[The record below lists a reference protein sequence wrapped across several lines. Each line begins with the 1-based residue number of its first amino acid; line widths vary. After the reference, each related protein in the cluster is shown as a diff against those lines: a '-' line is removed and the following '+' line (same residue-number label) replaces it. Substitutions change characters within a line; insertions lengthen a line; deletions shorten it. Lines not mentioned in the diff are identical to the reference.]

1 MRPPES
7 IDDRGLVA
15 RAKAGHMDAF
25 EELIRRHQ
33 RAIYGLCHRLTGAHQ
48 TADDLSQEAFIKA
61 YFGLPRFMDGMEFYP
76 WIRRIALNGCLN
88 HLKKRN
94 RERAWNEEGHSSRP
108 DAFRAPDEP
117 PQDTIERSETE
128 RKFQEVFS
136 ALPPD
141 AGVVI
146 LEAITDQFGRV
157 ISCQVL
163 RCIPLLDQA
172 AIDAVR
178 QWLYEPMVINGR
190 PRGVIIT
197 VTVTFE
203 LKEP

>member
-94 RERAWNEEGHSSRP
+94 RERAWNEEEHSSRP

-141 AGVVI
+141 QKMIFTLRVHENQSYRDIAHTLDIPEGTVMSRLNRARNKLRRSMAG
-146 LEAITDQFGRV
+146 F
-157 ISCQVL
+157 L
-163 RCIPLLDQA
+163 R
-172 AIDAVR
+172 R
-178 QWLYEPMVINGR
+178 SR
-190 PRGVIIT
+190 
-197 VTVTFE
+197 
-203 LKEP
+203 